1 MSQAIMASDRMS
13 EGRQFCLAGIH
24 PVDYLEQHGVFC
36 LDDVRIHLGKLG
48 EADNGKGTRLGS
60 LNEESLLFWIEH
72 YKPEKYHGTWIEE
85 DIMLDAA
92 LCCAQRELDVDGRV
106 Y

>member
-1 MSQAIMASDRMS
+1 MTC
-13 EGRQFCLAGIH
+13 ERQFCLGTN
-24 PVDYLEQHGVFC
+24 PVDHLEERGLFWP
-36 LDDVRIHLGKLG
+36 DVRIHLGKLG